1 MMKLIS
7 PRDGACL
14 MEMRQ
19 LEIFRALAEELHF
32 TRAAERVHCVQS
44 NVTTQIRALEEELGT
59 PLFDRLAKRVI
70 LTDAGRRFLPYAEK
84 VLSTVSD
91 AQAAVVQDS
100 VPAGPLCV
108 GAPESVLNY
117 RLPDVLSRY
126 RKLHSK
132 VQLTFLPYWDVSLI
146 QSIES
151 GKMDLAVWMKDA
163 VSHPGLKSMRL
174 RSETVLLIAERA
186 HPLAAA
192 KKVLPQDLASQT
204 LLLTEAGCGYRKKL
218 DQLLALMNIR
228 PGNITEFSSVEAIKQ
243 CASLG
248 LGIALLP
255 EIVVA
260 KELARKELVSFRWAG
275 PSLDIATH
283 VVWHKDKWISP
294 AQQAFVDLLQE
305 MLGDSSSS
313 APSAAAK
320 PPHNGKRRTP

>member
-1 MMKLIS
+1 
-7 PRDGACL
+7 

-32 TRAAERVHCVQS
+32 TRAAARVHCVQS

-59 PLFDRLAKRVI
+59 PLFDRLSKRVI
-70 LTDAGRRFLPYAEK
+70 LTAAGRRFLPYAEK
-84 VLSTVSD
+84 VLCTVSD

-108 GAPESVLNY
+108 GAPESVLNS
-117 RLPDVLSRY
+117 RLPDVLSRF
-126 RKLHSK
+126 RKLYPK
-132 VQLTFLPYWDVSLI
+132 VQLTFRPYWDISLI
-146 QSIES
+146 QNIES
-151 GKMDLAVWMKDA
+151 GKMDLAVWMKD
-163 VSHPGLKSMRL
+163 VVDHESLKSVRL
-174 RSETVLLIAERA
+174 RSESVLLIAEPA

-192 KKVLPQDLASQT
+192 KKVLPQDLAGQT
-204 LLLTEAGCGYRKKL
+204 LLLTEAGCAYRKKL
-218 DQLLALMNIR
+218 DQMLALMNIR

-260 KELARKELVSFRWAG
+260 KELARKQLVGFRWAG
-275 PSLDIATH
+275 PPLDIATH

-294 AQQAFVDLLQE
+294 AQQAFVELLQK
-305 MLGDSSSS
+305 MIGDSSCSVS
-313 APSAAAK
+313 PPK
-320 PPHNGKRRTP
+320 PPRTGKRRPSYAKGTEG

>member
-1 MMKLIS
+1 
-7 PRDGACL
+7 

-59 PLFDRLAKRVI
+59 RLFDRLAKRVV

-117 RLPDVLSRY
+117 RLPSVLSRF
-126 RKLHSK
+126 RKVYPK
-132 VQLTFLPYWDVSLI
+132 VQLTFKPYSDVGLVP
-146 QSIES
+146 SIES
-151 GKMDLAVWMKDA
+151 GKMDLAVWMKDVVA
-163 VSHPGLKSMRL
+163 DECLKSLRL
-174 RSETVLLIAERA
+174 RSEKVLFVADRA
-186 HPLAAA
+186 HPLASA
-192 KKVLPQDLASQT
+192 KKVRPQDLSGQT
-204 LLLTEAGCGYRKKL
+204 LLLTEAGCAYRMQL
-218 DQLLALMNIR
+218 DQLLSRMNIR
-228 PGNITEFSSVEAIKQ
+228 PGNITEFSTVEAIKH
-243 CASLG
+243 CVSLRM
-248 LGIALLP
+248 GIALLP

-260 KELARKELVSFRWAG
+260 SELARKQLVAFRWEG
-275 PSLDIATH
+275 PNLDIATH

-294 AQQAFVDLLQE
+294 AQQAFVSLLQE
-305 MLGDSSSS
+305 MLSEP
-313 APSAAAK
+313 ATAK
-320 PPHNGKRRTP
+320 PSQEKKAQPPRRNNSH

>member
-1 MMKLIS
+1 
-7 PRDGACL
+7 
-14 MEMRQ
+14 MRQ

-59 PLFDRLAKRVI
+59 RLFDRLAKRVI

-91 AQAAVVQDS
+91 AQAAVVQNS
-100 VPAGPLCV
+100 VPSGPLCV

-117 RLPDVLSRY
+117 RLPAVLSRF
-126 RKLHSK
+126 RKLYPK
-132 VQLTFLPYWDVSLI
+132 VQLTFRPYYDLSLL

-151 GKMDLAVWMKDA
+151 GKMDLAVWMKDVVA
-163 VSHPGLKSMRL
+163 DERLKSVRL
-174 RSETVLLIAERA
+174 RSEKVVLFADRA

-192 KKVLPQDLASQT
+192 KKVLPQDLSGQT
-204 LLLTEAGCGYRKKL
+204 LLLTESGCAYRKKL
-218 DQLLALMNIR
+218 DQLLSLMNIR
-228 PGNITEFSSVEAIKQ
+228 PGNVTEFSSVEAIKQ
-243 CASLG
+243 CVSLG
-248 LGIALLP
+248 MGVGLLP

-260 KELARKELVSFRWAG
+260 PELAGKQLVSFRWAG

-294 AQQAFVDLLQE
+294 AQQAFVTLLQE
-305 MLGDSSSS
+305 MLAD
-313 APSAAAK
+313 AAVAK
-320 PPHNGKRRTP
+320 PSREKNGRR